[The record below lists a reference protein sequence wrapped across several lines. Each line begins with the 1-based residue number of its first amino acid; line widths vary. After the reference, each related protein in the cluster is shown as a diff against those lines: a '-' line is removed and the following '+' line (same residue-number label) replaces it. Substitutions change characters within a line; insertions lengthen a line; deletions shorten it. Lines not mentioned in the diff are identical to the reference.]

1 MLLEKNL
8 KVSRNFDIPTDLCAQ
23 NQCPHIDI
31 YVSSKFPTELKKF
44 FFIPGEFWKST
55 GSVRQG
61 YYYVFLYFL
70 SWTHFL
76 NVCWR

>member
-44 FFIPGEFWKST
+44 FFIPGEF
-55 GSVRQG
+55 
-61 YYYVFLYFL
+61 
-70 SWTHFL
+70 
-76 NVCWR
+76 